1 MKKSN
6 LILGGLAVA
15 FLGYYSYTVF
25 LADDALIN
33 RTEIARDAKG
43 GYQVTTK
50 LLDGTQLIETYE
62 VNDNGSPLS
71 HTLASLGTEPGSKPV
86 PIKKGKFVPKFK

>member
-1 MKKSN
+1 MNKSN
-6 LILGGLAVA
+6 IILAGIVVL
-15 FLGYYSYTVF
+15 FLSYYSYTVF

-33 RTEIARDAKG
+33 RTEIVKDQKG

-62 VNDNGSPLS
+62 VNDKGSPLS
-71 HTLASLGTEPGSKPV
+71 HTLATVGSEPGSVPV
-86 PIKKGKFVPKFK
+86 AIKKGTFVPKFK

>member
-1 MKKSN
+1 MHKSN
-6 LILGGLAVA
+6 LILAGLGVL
-15 FLGYYSYTVF
+15 FLGYYTYTVF
-25 LADDALIN
+25 LSDNALIN
-33 RTEIARDAKG
+33 RTDIVKDEKG

-71 HTLASLGTEPGSKPV
+71 HTLASVGSEPGSKPV
-86 PIKKGKFVPKFK
+86 AIKKGTFVPKFK

>member
-1 MKKSN
+1 MQKSN
-6 LILGGLAVA
+6 IVVAGLFFVGAA
-15 FLGYYSYTVF
+15 YYVYSVF
-25 LADDALIN
+25 IGQDALIN
-33 RTEIARDAKG
+33 RTEITKDAKG

-71 HTLASLGTEPGSKPV
+71 HTLASVGSEPGSQPV
-86 PIKKGKFVPKFK
+86 AIKKGTFVPKFK

>member
-1 MKKSN
+1 MNKTN
-6 LILGGLAVA
+6 LILAGAVVL

-25 LADDALIN
+25 FADDALIN
-33 RTEIARDAKG
+33 RTEITRDAKG

-71 HTLASLGTEPGSKPV
+71 HTLASVAAEPGSQPV
-86 PIKKGKFVPKFK
+86 AIKQGTFVPKFK